1 MKRLGSPRR
10 LRAALPLLAMAV
22 LLTVPATATASKYVW
37 QDTIDITLKVVY
49 PESEFTSLR
58 PGGHPSKFWV
68 QDLTNI
74 AAAPTAEGLV
84 LTAADGYTLPGTIT
98 VKIGQQTFLVGT
110 DGTQNPAGI
119 TFQPETGLL
128 SIQEALIEQNPGGVT
143 VQAAAEAKTDDPGTS
158 SAGQSD
164 PAPDTTAASGS
175 AAPEEQ
181 PPRTG
186 STPHRGNHPGG
197 TFRPRP
203 GATCGRYRRPGGTF
217 RQRPGR
223 PGRRHFP
230 PRRPGGTAAPDRRHP
245 HRRNHPD
252 GTFRP
257 GTGSAQ
263 RGNAGPLPLKRIPQ
277 IVIDSSNTKRVH
289 PAGCTLFAS

>member
-22 LLTVPATATASKYVW
+22 LLTVPSTATASKYVW
-37 QDTIDITLKVVY
+37 QDTIDVKLHVLYLNTAI
-49 PESEFTSLR
+49 TSLLLES
-58 PGGHPSKFWV
+58 HPSEFWV

-74 AAAPTAEGLV
+74 AAAPTAERLV
-84 LTAADGYTLPGTIT
+84 LTAADGYALPGTIT

-164 PAPDTTAASGS
+164 PDPDTTAASGS
-175 AAPEEQ
+175 AAPEGQ

-186 STPHRGNHPGG
+186 SVPTGETTPTEPSEPVPVPSAAD
-197 TFRPRP
+197 T
-203 GATCGRYRRPGGTF
+203 
-217 RQRPGR
+217 
-223 PGRRHFP
+223 
-230 PRRPGGTAAPDRRHP
+230 TAPTEPSDPAPAEP
-245 HRRNHPD
+245 SGETPD
-252 GTFRP
+252 P
-257 GTGSAQ
+257 S
-263 RGNAGPLPLKRIPQ
+263 L
-277 IVIDSSNTKRVH
+277 
-289 PAGCTLFAS
+289 

>member
-22 LLTVPATATASKYVW
+22 LLTVPSTATASKYVW
-37 QDTIDITLKVVY
+37 QDTIDVKLHVLYLNTAI
-49 PESEFTSLR
+49 TSLLLES
-58 PGGHPSKFWV
+58 HPSEFWV

-84 LTAADGYTLPGTIT
+84 LTAADGYALPGTIT
-98 VKIGQQTFLVGT
+98 VKIGQQTFSVGT

-119 TFQPETGLL
+119 AFQPETGLL

-143 VQAAAEAKTDDPGTS
+143 VQAAAEAKTDEPGTS

-164 PAPDTTAASGS
+164 PAPDTAADP

-186 STPHRGNHPGG
+186 STPTWETTPAE
-197 TFRPRP
+197 PSDP
-203 GATCGRYRRPGGTF
+203 EP
-217 RQRPGR
+217 
-223 PGRRHFP
+223 
-230 PRRPGGTAAPDRRHP
+230 AAPSAET
-245 HRRNHPD
+245 PD
-252 GTFRP
+252 P
-257 GTGSAQ
+257 S
-263 RGNAGPLPLKRIPQ
+263 L
-277 IVIDSSNTKRVH
+277 
-289 PAGCTLFAS
+289 

>member
-58 PGGHPSKFWV
+58 PGGHPSEFWV

-84 LTAADGYTLPGTIT
+84 LTAADGYALPETIT

-110 DGTQNPAGI
+110 DGTRNPAGI

-143 VQAAAEAKTDDPGTS
+143 VQAAAEAKPDDPGTS

-164 PAPDTTAASGS
+164 PDPDTTAASGS
-175 AAPEEQ
+175 AAPEGQPPQTGSVPTGETAPAEPSDPVPVTPAADTTAPAEQ
-181 PPRTG
+181 PP
-186 STPHRGNHPGG
+186 
-197 TFRPRP
+197 
-203 GATCGRYRRPGGTF
+203 
-217 RQRPGR
+217 Q
-223 PGRRHFP
+223 
-230 PRRPGGTAAPDRRHP
+230 
-245 HRRNHPD
+245 
-252 GTFRP
+252 
-257 GTGSAQ
+257 TGSAPT
-263 RGNAGPLPLKRIPQ
+263 GETTPTEPS
-277 IVIDSSNTKRVH
+277 D
-289 PAGCTLFAS
+289 PAPAEPSGETPDPSL

>member
-37 QDTIDITLKVVY
+37 QDTIDVTLKVVY
-49 PESEFTSLR
+49 PESVITSLL
-58 PGGHPSKFWV
+58 PAGHPSEFWV

-98 VKIGQQTFLVGT
+98 VKIGQQTFLVET

-143 VQAAAEAKTDDPGTS
+143 VQAAAEAKPDDPGTS

-164 PAPDTTAASGS
+164 PDPDTTAASGS
-175 AAPEEQ
+175 AAPEGQ
-181 PPRTG
+181 PPQTG
-186 STPHRGNHPGG
+186 SVPTGETTPTEPSD
-197 TFRPRP
+197 PVP
-203 GATCGRYRRPGGTF
+203 V
-217 RQRPGR
+217 
-223 PGRRHFP
+223 P
-230 PRRPGGTAAPDRRHP
+230 PAADTAAPAEPSDP
-245 HRRNHPD
+245 EPAAPSGETPD
-252 GTFRP
+252 P
-257 GTGSAQ
+257 S
-263 RGNAGPLPLKRIPQ
+263 L
-277 IVIDSSNTKRVH
+277 
-289 PAGCTLFAS
+289 

>member
-22 LLTVPATATASKYVW
+22 LLTVPSTATASKYVW
-37 QDTIDITLKVVY
+37 QDTIDVKLHVLYLNTAI
-49 PESEFTSLR
+49 TSLLLES
-58 PGGHPSKFWV
+58 HPSEFWV

-84 LTAADGYTLPGTIT
+84 LTAADGYALPGTIT
-98 VKIGQQTFLVGT
+98 VKIGQQTFSVGT

-143 VQAAAEAKTDDPGTS
+143 VQAAAEAKTDEPGTS

-164 PAPDTTAASGS
+164 PAPDTAADP

-186 STPHRGNHPGG
+186 STPTGETTP
-197 TFRPRP
+197 TEPSDP
-203 GATCGRYRRPGGTF
+203 VPVPSAADTTAPTE
-217 RQRPGR
+217 PSD
-223 PGRRHFP
+223 PEP
-230 PRRPGGTAAPDRRHP
+230 AAPSGET
-245 HRRNHPD
+245 PD
-252 GTFRP
+252 P
-257 GTGSAQ
+257 S
-263 RGNAGPLPLKRIPQ
+263 L
-277 IVIDSSNTKRVH
+277 
-289 PAGCTLFAS
+289 

>member
-22 LLTVPATATASKYVW
+22 LLTVPSTATASKYVW
-37 QDTIDITLKVVY
+37 QDTIDVKLHVLYLNTAI
-49 PESEFTSLR
+49 TSLL
-58 PGGHPSKFWV
+58 PAGHPSEFWV

-84 LTAADGYTLPGTIT
+84 LTAADGYALPGTIT
-98 VKIGQQTFLVGT
+98 VKIGQQTFSVGT

-143 VQAAAEAKTDDPGTS
+143 VQAAAEAKTDEPGTS

-164 PAPDTTAASGS
+164 PAPDTAAGP

-186 STPHRGNHPGG
+186 STPTGETTPAE
-197 TFRPRP
+197 PSDP
-203 GATCGRYRRPGGTF
+203 VPA
-217 RQRPGR
+217 
-223 PGRRHFP
+223 P
-230 PRRPGGTAAPDRRHP
+230 PAADTAVPTEPSDPVPVPPAADTAAPTEP
-245 HRRNHPD
+245 SGPEPAAPSGETPD
-252 GTFRP
+252 P
-257 GTGSAQ
+257 S
-263 RGNAGPLPLKRIPQ
+263 L
-277 IVIDSSNTKRVH
+277 
-289 PAGCTLFAS
+289 